1 MIDTS
6 KETLIPIREI
16 PDHVPGSRVHCATIW
31 RWVLT
36 GCRGV
41 ILETCF
47 VGGKRYTSKAAIGRF
62 IEETTAARTCRK
74 PSQGQRSKL
83 RQRQIEE
90 AQRAFAGSKA

>member
-6 KETLIPIREI
+6 TETLIPIREI
-16 PDHVPGSRVHCATIW
+16 PDHVPGSRVHSATVW

-41 ILETCF
+41 ILETVF

-74 PSQGQRSKL
+74 PSQGQRSKTN
-83 RQRQIEE
+83 QRRIDAAYREFG
-90 AQRAFAGSKA
+90 RASA